1 MPKKTPMRMC
11 VACRQ
16 MRPKKELVRIVRTPE
31 GDVRLD
37 TTGRANGR
45 GAYLCASTECLNRAA
60 KTRALERAL
69 EAKLDGDV
77 LASLKEALHDESAGA

>member
-45 GAYLCASTECLNRAA
+45 GAYLCASTECLNRAI